1 MLSIFDDLFFQ
12 IQAVCATPLYE
23 SDSKALNK
31 PEVQEGLK
39 LWHAFKK
46 FAELEENK
54 RWDKHEVI
62 MSKFAPLARLGKQ
75 IPKELLDEINS
86 RVVLS
91 NKEASLRADPEA
103 LWICYS
109 NAEVDEINKEQT
121 IMLEKKGKQKYTIWA
136 KYVVSLLS
144 FNLFVFFSLLRS
156 TFFFPSGTRQSLL
169 QAQV

>member
-1 MLSIFDDLFFQ
+1 
-12 IQAVCATPLYE
+12 
-23 SDSKALNK
+23 
-31 PEVQEGLK
+31 
-39 LWHAFKK
+39 
-46 FAELEENK
+46 
-54 RWDKHEVI
+54 

-121 IMLEKKGKQKYTIWA
+121 TVLEEKGKQKYKIWA

>member
-1 MLSIFDDLFFQ
+1 MHCHFNGRFLSGLSVIYIFKIQQTCFQFLTIYFFRFKQ
-12 IQAVCATPLYE
+12 SVTPLYE

-54 RWDKHEVI
+54 RWDKHEII

-121 IMLEKKGKQKYTIWA
+121 AVLEEKGNQKYKIWA
-136 KYVVSLLS
+136 KYVVSSLP
-144 FNLFVFFSLLRS
+144 FN
-156 TFFFPSGTRQSLL
+156 
-169 QAQV
+169 